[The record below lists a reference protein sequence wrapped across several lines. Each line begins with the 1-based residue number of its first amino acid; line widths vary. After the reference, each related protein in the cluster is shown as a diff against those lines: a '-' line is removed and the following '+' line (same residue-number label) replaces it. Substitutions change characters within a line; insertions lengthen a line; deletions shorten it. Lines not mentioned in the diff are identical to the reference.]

1 MRILLPKGVH
11 SFEFINSIKNS
22 NIEVKQTEDIR
33 ARKIML
39 MVDSLY
45 SLAMEIKGAKED
57 NLKSLIKSA
66 VYSTSTV
73 GLMTFTALFEKMWT

>member
-1 MRILLPKGVH
+1 
-11 SFEFINSIKNS
+11 
-22 NIEVKQTEDIR
+22 
-33 ARKIML
+33 ML

-45 SLAMEIKGAKED
+45 SLAMEVKGAKED
-57 NLKSLIKSA
+57 NLKSLVKGA